1 MGVVREFLLDDLLS
15 QLPLPLLYLAGDQG
29 LRVEELPKENP
40 SYLLNPQPFSLG
52 GPISLVKDGIVGG
65 SPVGPVGRG
74 DLIAPGRL
82 RDHVVRL
89 LKYMEGR

>member
-1 MGVVREFLLDDLLS
+1 MGVVREFLLNDLLS
-15 QLPLPLLYLAGDQG
+15 QFPLPLLYLAGNQG
-29 LRVEELPKENP
+29 LRVEELPKENS
-40 SYLLNPQPFSLG
+40 SYLLNPQPFSFG
-52 GPISLVKDGIVGG
+52 GPISLVKDGIVGSG
-65 SPVGPVGRG
+65 PVGPVGRG